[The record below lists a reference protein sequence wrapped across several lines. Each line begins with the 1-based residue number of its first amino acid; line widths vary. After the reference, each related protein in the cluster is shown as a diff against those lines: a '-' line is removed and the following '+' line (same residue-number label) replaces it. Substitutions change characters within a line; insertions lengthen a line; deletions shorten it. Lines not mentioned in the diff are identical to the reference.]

1 MRWVDQSP
9 RLPVQRVEAVAGR
22 DAQLDAALAEATG
35 PTSEP
40 ANDARGITVAIERAA
55 LDAALAHLGQ
65 HPDEQG
71 GLLLGEVFAA
81 GEDPAATRVIVV
93 TQAVPSRD
101 FDSTGISLRMEAGVW
116 SDARARLGEREL
128 VVGWYHSHPGLGAF
142 FSGTDRRTQRA
153 FFPHAYSV
161 GWVVD
166 PLRGEAAVFVG
177 AESEDPARV
186 VYCAGAAPPTGGAAA
201 GGGDGCGA
209 EGAGA

>member
-9 RLPVQRVEAVAGR
+9 RLPLQPVAAVAGR
-22 DAQLDAALAEATG
+22 DAQLDAVLAAASDT
-35 PTSEP
+35 
-40 ANDARGITVAIERAA
+40 ARDADGITVAIERAA

-65 HPDEQG
+65 HADEQG
-71 GLLLGEVFAA
+71 GLLLGEVFA
-81 GEDPAATRVIVV
+81 EDDDPAATRVILV

-101 FDSTGISLRMEAGVW
+101 FDSTGMSLRMEAGVW
-116 SDARARLGEREL
+116 SDARARLGAREL
-128 VVGWYHSHPGLGAF
+128 VVGWYHSHPDLGAF

-177 AESEDPARV
+177 AESGDPARV
-186 VYCAGAAPPTGGAAA
+186 VYCDGAVPPAGGAAA
-201 GGGDGCGA
+201 GGVDGCGA